1 MVDQEMRG
9 EFART
14 TFAIVG
20 ACIAAC
26 GLLLSPQLSFA
37 AQVGDGII
45 EAGEDEVAE
54 LARAAQNPVANMISV
69 PFQNNTNTN
78 FGPLEKTQNV
88 LNIQPV
94 LPFEL
99 NDDWN
104 LITRTIIPV
113 ISQPAF
119 TPGQSTTTGI
129 GDTVFSAFFSPKAP
143 TSSGWIWGVGPA
155 VLLPTAS
162 DDRLGFDE
170 WGIGASFV
178 ALKMQGP
185 WVFGSLISNV
195 WDVSADT
202 GNEINLFTWQYF
214 INYNFPSG
222 WYLTSAPIITA
233 NWEGS
238 SGNKWTI
245 PFGGGVGK
253 IFKIGKRPVNLT
265 LQYYDNVETPDFGAD
280 SQIRL
285 AFTLLY
291 PTR

>member
-1 MVDQEMRG
+1 MLRKL
-9 EFART
+9 ART
-14 TFAIVG
+14 AIAIAG
-20 ACIAAC
+20 SCIAAC
-26 GLLLSPQLSFA
+26 GLVLMPQHSI
-37 AQVGDGII
+37 AQQTGDGII
-45 EAGEDEVAE
+45 EPGEDETAE

-69 PFQNNTNTN
+69 PFQNNTNFD

-99 NDDWN
+99 NDNWN

-113 ISQPAF
+113 ITQPALA
-119 TPGQSTTTGI
+119 PGQSSTTGI

-143 TSSGWIWGVGPA
+143 TAGGWIWGVGPA
-155 VLLPTAS
+155 VLIPTAS
-162 DDRLGFDE
+162 SDRLGFDE

-178 ALKMQGP
+178 ALTMRGP
-185 WVFGSLISNV
+185 WVIGSLFSNV

-202 GNEINLFTWQYF
+202 GQEINLFTWQYF

-233 NWEGS
+233 NWEAS

-245 PFGGGVGK
+245 PFGGGFGK
-253 IFKIGKRPVNLT
+253 VFKIGKRPVNLT
-265 LQYYDNVETPDFGAD
+265 IQYYKNVETPEFGAD
-280 SQIRL
+280 DQLRI

-291 PTR
+291 PKG

>member
-1 MVDQEMRG
+1 MSVPMRETVVRHAG
-9 EFART
+9 
-14 TFAIVG
+14 ISVWL
-20 ACIAAC
+20 ACLALAAVA
-26 GLLLSPQLSFA
+26 LPSMA
-37 AQVGDGII
+37 YEGDGDGVI
-45 EAGEDEVAE
+45 EPGEDETAE
-54 LARAAQNPVANMISV
+54 LARAVQNPVASLISV

-119 TPGQSTTTGI
+119 APGQSSTTGV

-143 TSSGWIWGVGPA
+143 TSGGWIWGVGPA

-185 WVFGSLISNV
+185 WVFG
-195 WDVSADT
+195 
-202 GNEINLFTWQYF
+202 Y
-214 INYNFPSG
+214 
-222 WYLTSAPIITA
+222 
-233 NWEGS
+233 
-238 SGNKWTI
+238 
-245 PFGGGVGK
+245 
-253 IFKIGKRPVNLT
+253 
-265 LQYYDNVETPDFGAD
+265 
-280 SQIRL
+280 
-285 AFTLLY
+285 
-291 PTR
+291 

>member
-1 MVDQEMRG
+1 MRG
-9 EFART
+9 KFIRT
-14 TFAIVG
+14 VIAITG
-20 ACIAAC
+20 FCIVAC
-26 GLLLSPQLSFA
+26 GLLLPPQQSFA
-37 AQVGDGII
+37 QQVGDGVI

-119 TPGQSTTTGI
+119 APGQSSTTGV
-129 GDTVFSAFFSPKAP
+129 GDIVFSAFFSPKAP
-143 TSSGWIWGVGPA
+143 TSGGWIWGVGPA

-233 NWEGS
+233 NWEAS

-245 PFGGGVGK
+245 PFGGGFGK

-265 LQYYDNVETPDFGAD
+265 FQYYKNVETPDFGAD
-280 SQIRL
+280 SQFRL

-291 PTR
+291 PTG

>member
-1 MVDQEMRG
+1 MLA
-9 EFART
+9 EFTRT
-14 TFAIVG
+14 AFVITGSCIV
-20 ACIAAC
+20 AF
-26 GLLLSPQLSFA
+26 GLLLPPELSFA
-37 AQVGDGII
+37 QQVGDGVI

-54 LARAAQNPVANMISV
+54 LARAAQNPVANMISL
-69 PFQNNTNTN
+69 PFQSNANFN

-88 LNIQPV
+88 FNIQPV

-99 NDDWN
+99 NDNWN
-104 LITRTIIPV
+104 LITRTIVPI
-113 ISQPAF
+113 ITQPAF
-119 TPGQSTTTGI
+119 APGQSSTTGV
-129 GDTVFSAFFSPKAP
+129 GDTVFSAFFSPKAT

-162 DDRLGFDE
+162 NDRLGFDE

-195 WDVSADT
+195 WDVSAET

-233 NWEGS
+233 NWEAS

-245 PFGGGVGK
+245 PFGGGFGK
-253 IFKIGKRPVNLT
+253 IFKIGNRPVNLT
-265 LQYYDNVETPDFGAD
+265 VQYYKNVETPDVGAD
-280 SQIRL
+280 SQFRL

-291 PTR
+291 PRH